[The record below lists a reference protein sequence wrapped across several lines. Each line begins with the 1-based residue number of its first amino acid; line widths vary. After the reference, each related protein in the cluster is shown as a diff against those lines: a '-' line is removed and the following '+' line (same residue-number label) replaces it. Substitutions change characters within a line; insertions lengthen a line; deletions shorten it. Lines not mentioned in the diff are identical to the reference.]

1 MSQLSNTPSGCF
13 YLNEASLIQ
22 YLIDEIWTELEY
34 GSDDFMSAFP
44 RSYSVEIIDK
54 EIYKPMLCLMNILS
68 SFSAVYELLADVT
81 ITPRSNYGTRDMPKG
96 LIVNLGYFFIKII
109 YV

>member
-1 MSQLSNTPSGCF
+1 MFVNYLKDAKTLIKQYDFEGKLDYIFISDNQL
-13 YLNEASLIQ
+13 LNKFES
-22 YLIDEIWTELEY
+22 
-34 GSDDFMSAFP
+34 SF
-44 RSYSVEIIDK
+44 IDK